1 MTPEEQEIYDSMRA
15 AAHSFHTASVLLQDG
30 TNILA
35 KEVLKRGID
44 IRSSFISSALLY
56 ALSAEISLK
65 TLAKRECV
73 RIERLHDLKSLYNIL
88 PTEIRNRIQQD
99 IEGYDECFDTLLE
112 ANKSTFVEWRYF
124 YEKDN
129 LSVNLD
135 FLRKFSSAVNNECNK
150 VEF

>member
-1 MTPEEQEIYDSMRA
+1 M
-15 AAHSFHTASVLLQDG
+15 
-30 TNILA
+30 
-35 KEVLKRGID
+35 
-44 IRSSFISSALLY
+44 
-56 ALSAEISLK
+56 
-65 TLAKRECV
+65 
-73 RIERLHDLKSLYNIL
+73 L
-88 PTEIRNRIQQD
+88 PTEIRNRIQQE